1 MKRPARRN
9 RDDRPPPTGAEE
21 ARRRVLGDVI
31 HAGRQSLK
39 DPNTGA
45 ALTQEQLYARC
56 REIEGTPRGARAGYV
71 FTRFSEARRWLTD
84 VEYGTGPMKP
94 GAARIFEQAFNWP
107 EGILDAEF
115 DSVEAFQHLLKSWG
129 DRVMP
134 PATSPPSPGEGEY
147 AAGDDHSPVRLNG
160 IKPQAVP
167 RAALPTRKA
176 LAARIDHGLRTN
188 RLQNLRVVV
197 VQGEQGIGKSQL
209 IAQWWNEHGMGHFDR
224 NTFTLD
230 CARLGGDQIVVAL
243 NDFFLRSR
251 PTAELTPA
259 LPARL
264 KQLSRLLIVLD
275 GLSQERET
283 PFPRSAGGRPESPIP
298 AGRADTA
305 AFNRVRE
312 FVLFLAQAGV
322 RASVLLGVHAADGVG
337 DALDISGRL
346 DASTGVEVVSPTR
359 LSPEEGAM
367 LFQSLEADHLSL
379 PDLQSLSAR
388 LQGLPISIT
397 AAAHYLRGANAVQAE
412 TFLTDIARAGDFQFF
427 DSFFERYLQAI
438 NSVAVDPQA
447 HPHAWLR
454 LLALMPGPVAKSRLD
469 ELLGKGRI
477 RRLQNGDTDLFER
490 MRIAFVIDQDSH
502 IDINPMVR
510 SLLRQELAR
519 HLRANTPGVERDRA
533 ELRWIHATAAV
544 SCHSRLPVRPSDY
557 TIAEI
562 EMIEGVLYHL
572 LAVRDLLDENQPG
585 ATSDDD
591 LRALEVLLGEPPTPA
606 AITRFCLEK
615 IVRRYLMDRRTH
627 RATRILGQ
635 FETKARLL
643 ALFFDDPDDGGGL
656 RHLDVWDQI
665 DLYGEIGVC
674 WMHAGRLKLAHE
686 ALAKA
691 MRCFRRLGLTVTQDS
706 FPLLEGTRLRLWSE
720 TLSTYALVQMRM
732 GRPCSMVEDMLS
744 PAVAVGARFASAV
757 LVLHEPLDDKG
768 KATLRSARRLIC
780 RDAYVKLRS
789 GELDAA
795 LEGYGLALAIEKAG
809 SDKLSGDALRRYIE
823 AKVRRGPCIRADLLE
838 ADALIDRHLEP
849 RRGLTAAR
857 RGSNDVISLYTTK
870 IMLQRALSNFAEA
883 GAILEEALRHPFVQQ
898 GECSYVAR
906 IELELERYRLLIARN
921 AVTPEAAQDLQRIVQ
936 DLEARHH
943 ALLQSDAMLVLAEM
957 QPEPERSR
965 TLSSLDRRMLH
976 DGWSL
981 RRGDVETIRRG
992 DSAVKSWG
1000 C

>member
-1 MKRPARRN
+1 MLGNVIRTGRESIKDPK
-9 RDDRPPPTGAEE
+9 TGAHPTQ
-21 ARRRVLGDVI
+21 A
-31 HAGRQSLK
+31 K
-39 DPNTGA
+39 FY
-45 ALTQEQLYARC
+45 ALC
-56 REIEGTPRGARAGYV
+56 REAEGTPSGLRAGYLFAQ
-71 FTRFSEARRWLTD
+71 FTASSRRWMGL
-84 VEYGTGPMKP
+84 VERGIEPIKP
-94 GAARIFEQAFNWP
+94 GHARLFEKVCGWP
-107 EGILDAEF
+107 EGILDAQF
-115 DSVEAFQHLLKSWG
+115 DSAEAFQDLLTSWG
-129 DRVMP
+129 DRVVL
-134 PATSPPSPGEGEY
+134 PASFPSGLSDGAY
-147 AAGDDHSPVRLNG
+147 AAGEDHSPVRLNG
-160 IKPQAVP
+160 IKPQVVQ

-176 LAARIDHGLRTN
+176 LAAEIDHGLRKN
-188 RLQNLRVVV
+188 RLQSLRLVV

-209 IAQWWNEHGMGHFDR
+209 IAQWWNEHGKDHFDR

-243 NDFFLRSR
+243 NDFFLRSK

-275 GLSQERET
+275 GLSQEQNR
-283 PFPRSAGGRPESPIP
+283 PHPRPADDRQESPIP
-298 AGRADTA
+298 AGRADSA

-322 RASVLLGVHAADGVG
+322 RASVLLGVQTAEKTG
-337 DALDISGRL
+337 DALGISGRL
-346 DASTGVEVVSPTR
+346 DASTGVEFVSPKR
-359 LSPEEGAM
+359 LSPEEGAL
-367 LFQSLEADHLSL
+367 LFQALEVGGLSL

-397 AAAHYLRGANAVQAE
+397 AAAHYLREANAVQAE
-412 TFLTDIARAGDFQFF
+412 AFLTDIAKAGDFQFF
-427 DSFFERYLQAI
+427 DAFFERYLQAI
-438 NSVAVDPQA
+438 NSGAVDPQA
-447 HPHAWLR
+447 HPHAYLR

-469 ELLGKGRI
+469 DLLAKGRI
-477 RRLQNGDTDLFER
+477 RRLQNGDTGLFER

-519 HLRANTPGVERDRA
+519 HVRESAPGVDRDRA
-533 ELRWIHATAAV
+533 ELRWIHATAAI
-544 SCHSRLPVRPSDY
+544 SCHSRLPLRPSDY

-572 LAVRDLLDENQPG
+572 LAVRDLLDEPQPG
-585 ATSDDD
+585 AAPDED
-591 LRALEVLLGEPPTPA
+591 LRPLEDLLAEPLSPA

-627 RATRILGQ
+627 RVTRILGQ

-643 ALFFDDPDDGGGL
+643 GLFFDGSDDGSGP
-656 RHLDVWDQI
+656 RHLDVWDQV

-691 MRCFRRLGLTVTQDS
+691 MRCFQRMGLTVTQDS
-706 FPLLEGTRLRLWSE
+706 FPLLEGTQLRLWSE
-720 TLSTYALVQMRM
+720 TLSTYSLVQMRM
-732 GRPCSMVEDMLS
+732 GRTCSVVEDMLS
-744 PAVAVGARFASAV
+744 PAVAVGARFARAV
-757 LVLHEPLDDKG
+757 LVLDKPLDDEG
-768 KATLRSARRLIC
+768 KAKLRSARRLIC
-780 RDAYVKLRS
+780 RDAYVKFRA
-789 GELDAA
+789 GDLDAA
-795 LEGYGLALAIEKAG
+795 LDGYGLALAIEKLG
-809 SDKLSGDALRRYIE
+809 GGDKLSGDALRRYIE
-823 AKVRRGPCIRADLLE
+823 AKVRRGPCIPEDLLE
-838 ADALIDRHLEP
+838 ADALIDRHLEH
-849 RRGLTAAR
+849 RRSPTAAR
-857 RGSNDVISLYTTK
+857 RGSNDVISLYATK

-906 IELELERYRLLIARN
+906 IELELERYRLLIAQN
-921 AVTPEAAQDLQRIVQ
+921 AATPEAMQDLKRIVQ

-943 ALLQSDAMLVLAEM
+943 GLLQSDAMLVLAEM
-957 QPEPERSR
+957 EAEPDRSR
-965 TLSSLDRRMLH
+965 TLSILERRMLH

-981 RRGDVETIRRG
+981 RRGDVDTIRRG